1 MAVEDV
7 IPSVR
12 RGKKLID
19 TVMSV
24 KDADGKP
31 RFSNMDEF
39 QRFLQ
44 KSGMPMIGQ
53 TGGEASLELLNS
65 MVEPK
70 DRYIKISPDYQKME
84 EATLKTKSAKIKKV
98 EGPKTAQQILT
109 ISAEAESK
117 FPGKMTNA
125 KKSFIER
132 ALKQANIFIDDAAKL
147 GFKSILG
154 ATGPIGAT
162 IAATIELA
170 TAPKAEAK
178 EVIQER
184 SMEDEVK
191 ARLKEQGFSQAGP
204 SLLTQMQNDPQNI
217 GMANGGMMNIND
229 MITPV
234 GYKMGTREG
243 NLVGDKEKMMKAGI
257 LEDADDLRTMTK
269 RFVLL
274 KSLADSYGGKD
285 VLKKMDDIKEM
296 SPVEIEI
303 EYQKLIGL
311 EES

>member
-147 GFKSILG
+147 GFKSLLG

-178 EVIQER
+178 EVMQKR
-184 SMEDEVK
+184 SLEDEIR
-191 ARLKEQGFSQAGP
+191 ARLQEQGFGQTGP

-234 GYKMGTREG
+234 GYKIGTRKG
-243 NLVGDKEKMMKAGI
+243 NLVGDKEKVIKVGLM
-257 LEDADDLRTMTK
+257 EDVGDLSTLTK
-269 RFVLL
+269 RLLL
-274 KSLADSYGGKD
+274 KKSLVDYGGRD
-285 VLKKMDDIKEM
+285 ALQKMDDLDKM

-303 EYQKLIGL
+303 EFQKLMGV

>member
-1 MAVEDV
+1 MAVEDA

-31 RFSNMDEF
+31 RFNNMDEF

-70 DRYIKISPDYQKME
+70 DKYVKISPDYQKME
-84 EATLKTKSAKIKKV
+84 EATLKTKSAKIKKA
-98 EGPKTAQQILT
+98 EGPRIAQEILT
-109 ISAEAESK
+109 IGAEAESK
-117 FPGKMTNA
+117 FPGEMTKA
-125 KKSFIER
+125 KKSFIEK

-147 GFKSILG
+147 GFKSMLG

-162 IAATIELA
+162 IAMVIELA

-178 EVIQER
+178 EVMQKR
-184 SMEDEVK
+184 SMEDEVR
-191 ARLKEQGFSQAGP
+191 ARLQEQGFGQTGP

-217 GMANGGMMNIND
+217 GMANGGVASIFN
-229 MITPV
+229 
-234 GYKMGTREG
+234 
-243 NLVGDKEKMMKAGI
+243 
-257 LEDADDLRTMTK
+257 MTK
-269 RFVLL
+269 
-274 KSLADSYGGKD
+274 
-285 VLKKMDDIKEM
+285 
-296 SPVEIEI
+296 P
-303 EYQKLIGL
+303 IGR
-311 EES
+311 

>member
-19 TVMSV
+19 TVMAV
-24 KDADGKP
+24 KDAEGKS
-31 RFSNMDEF
+31 RFNNMDEF

-84 EATLKTKSAKIKKV
+84 EATLRTKSAKIKKA
-98 EGPKTAQQILT
+98 EGPRIAQEILT
-109 ISAEAESK
+109 IGAEAESK
-117 FPGKMTNA
+117 FPGEMTKA
-125 KKSFIER
+125 KKSFIEK

-147 GFKSILG
+147 GFKSLLG

-162 IAATIELA
+162 IAAVIELA

-178 EVIQER
+178 EVMQKR
-184 SMEDEVK
+184 SMEDEVR
-191 ARLKEQGFSQAGP
+191 ARLQEQGFGQTGP
-204 SLLTQMQNDPQNI
+204 NLLTQMQNDPENI
-217 GMANGGMMNIND
+217 GMANGGVASIFN
-229 MITPV
+229 
-234 GYKMGTREG
+234 
-243 NLVGDKEKMMKAGI
+243 
-257 LEDADDLRTMTK
+257 MTK
-269 RFVLL
+269 
-274 KSLADSYGGKD
+274 
-285 VLKKMDDIKEM
+285 
-296 SPVEIEI
+296 P
-303 EYQKLIGL
+303 IGR
-311 EES
+311 

>member
-1 MAVEDV
+1 MAVEDA

-31 RFSNMDEF
+31 RFNNMDEF

-84 EATLKTKSAKIKKV
+84 EATLKTKSAKIKKA
-98 EGPKTAQQILT
+98 EGPRIAQEILT
-109 ISAEAESK
+109 IGAEAESK
-117 FPGKMTNA
+117 FPGEMTKA
-125 KKSFIER
+125 KKSFIEK

-147 GFKSILG
+147 GFKSMLG

-162 IAATIELA
+162 IAMVIELA

-178 EVIQER
+178 EVMQKR
-184 SMEDEVK
+184 SMEDEVR
-191 ARLKEQGFSQAGP
+191 ARLQEQGFGQTGP

-217 GMANGGMMNIND
+217 GMANGGVASIFN
-229 MITPV
+229 
-234 GYKMGTREG
+234 
-243 NLVGDKEKMMKAGI
+243 
-257 LEDADDLRTMTK
+257 MTK
-269 RFVLL
+269 
-274 KSLADSYGGKD
+274 
-285 VLKKMDDIKEM
+285 
-296 SPVEIEI
+296 P
-303 EYQKLIGL
+303 IGR
-311 EES
+311 

>member
-19 TVMSV
+19 TVMAV

-31 RFSNMDEF
+31 RFTNMDEF

-44 KSGMPMIGQ
+44 RSGMPMIGQ

-84 EATLKTKSAKIKKV
+84 EATLKTKSAKIKKA
-98 EGPKTAQQILT
+98 EGPRIAQEILT
-109 ISAEAESK
+109 IGAEAESK
-117 FPGKMTNA
+117 FPGEMTKA
-125 KKSFIER
+125 KKSFIEK

-147 GFKSILG
+147 GFKSMLG

-162 IAATIELA
+162 IAMVIELA

-178 EVIQER
+178 EVMQKR
-184 SMEDEVK
+184 SMEDEIR
-191 ARLKEQGFSQAGP
+191 ARLQEQGFGQTGP
-204 SLLTQMQNDPQNI
+204 NLLTQMQNDPQNI
-217 GMANGGMMNIND
+217 GMANGGVASIFN
-229 MITPV
+229 
-234 GYKMGTREG
+234 
-243 NLVGDKEKMMKAGI
+243 
-257 LEDADDLRTMTK
+257 MTK
-269 RFVLL
+269 
-274 KSLADSYGGKD
+274 
-285 VLKKMDDIKEM
+285 
-296 SPVEIEI
+296 P
-303 EYQKLIGL
+303 IGR
-311 EES
+311 

>member
-7 IPSVR
+7 VPSAR
-12 RGKKLID
+12 RGMKLID
-19 TVMSV
+19 TVKAV

-31 RFSNMDEF
+31 RFNNMDEF

-98 EGPKTAQQILT
+98 EGPRIAQEILT
-109 ISAEAESK
+109 IGAEAESK
-117 FPGKMTNA
+117 FPGKMTDA

-147 GFKSILG
+147 GFKSMLG
-154 ATGPIGAT
+154 ASGPIGAT
-162 IAATIELA
+162 IAAVIELA
-170 TAPKAEAK
+170 TAPKADAK
-178 EVIQER
+178 EIDDPRFDKNIQKK
-184 SMEDEVK
+184 SIEDEVR
-191 ARLKEQGFSQAGP
+191 ARLQEQGFGQTGP

-217 GMANGGMMNIND
+217 GMANGGVASIFN
-229 MITPV
+229 
-234 GYKMGTREG
+234 
-243 NLVGDKEKMMKAGI
+243 
-257 LEDADDLRTMTK
+257 MTK
-269 RFVLL
+269 
-274 KSLADSYGGKD
+274 
-285 VLKKMDDIKEM
+285 
-296 SPVEIEI
+296 P
-303 EYQKLIGL
+303 IGA
-311 EES
+311 

>member
-7 IPSVR
+7 VPSAR
-12 RGKKLID
+12 RGIKLID
-19 TVMSV
+19 TVMAV
-24 KDADGKP
+24 KDAEGKP
-31 RFSNMDEF
+31 RFNNMDEF

-98 EGPKTAQQILT
+98 EGPKTAEKILT

-117 FPGKMTNA
+117 FPGKMTSA

-147 GFKSILG
+147 GFKSLLG

-170 TAPKAEAK
+170 TAPKAEGPRIAQEILTIGAEAESKFPGEMTKAKKSFIEKALKQANIFIDDAAKLGFKSMLGATGPIGATIAMVIELATAPKAEAK
-178 EVIQER
+178 EVMQKR
-184 SMEDEVK
+184 SMEDEVR
-191 ARLKEQGFSQAGP
+191 ARLQEQGFGQTGP

-217 GMANGGMMNIND
+217 GMANGGVASIFN
-229 MITPV
+229 
-234 GYKMGTREG
+234 
-243 NLVGDKEKMMKAGI
+243 
-257 LEDADDLRTMTK
+257 MTK
-269 RFVLL
+269 
-274 KSLADSYGGKD
+274 
-285 VLKKMDDIKEM
+285 
-296 SPVEIEI
+296 P
-303 EYQKLIGL
+303 IGR
-311 EES
+311 

>member
-1 MAVEDV
+1 MAVEDA

-31 RFSNMDEF
+31 RFNNMDEF

-53 TGGEASLELLNS
+53 TGGEASLELFNS

-70 DRYIKISPDYQKME
+70 DKYVKISPDYQKME
-84 EATLKTKSAKIKKV
+84 EATLKTKSAKIKKA
-98 EGPKTAQQILT
+98 EGPRIAQEILT
-109 ISAEAESK
+109 IGAEAESK
-117 FPGKMTNA
+117 FPGEMTKA
-125 KKSFIER
+125 KKSFIEK

-147 GFKSILG
+147 GFKSMLG

-162 IAATIELA
+162 IAMVIELA

-178 EVIQER
+178 EVMQKR
-184 SMEDEVK
+184 SMEDEIR
-191 ARLKEQGFSQAGP
+191 ARLQEQGFNQTGP

-217 GMANGGMMNIND
+217 GMANGGVASIFN
-229 MITPV
+229 
-234 GYKMGTREG
+234 
-243 NLVGDKEKMMKAGI
+243 
-257 LEDADDLRTMTK
+257 MTK
-269 RFVLL
+269 
-274 KSLADSYGGKD
+274 
-285 VLKKMDDIKEM
+285 
-296 SPVEIEI
+296 P
-303 EYQKLIGL
+303 IGR
-311 EES
+311 

>member
-147 GFKSILG
+147 GFKSLLG

-178 EVIQER
+178 EVMQKR
-184 SMEDEVK
+184 SLEDEIR
-191 ARLKEQGFSQAGP
+191 ARLQEQGFGQTGP

-234 GYKMGTREG
+234 GYKIGTRKG
-243 NLVGDKEKMMKAGI
+243 NLVGDKEKVIKVGLM
-257 LEDADDLRTMTK
+257 EDVGDLSTLTK
-269 RFVLL
+269 RLLL
-274 KSLADSYGGKD
+274 KKSLVDYGGRD
-285 VLKKMDDIKEM
+285 ALQKMDDLDKM

-303 EYQKLIGL
+303 EFQKLMGV
-311 EES
+311 EE

>member
-117 FPGKMTNA
+117 FPGKMTKA

-147 GFKSILG
+147 GFKSMLG

-178 EVIQER
+178 EVIQET
-184 SMEDEVK
+184 SMEDEVR

-217 GMANGGMMNIND
+217 GMANGGVASIFN
-229 MITPV
+229 
-234 GYKMGTREG
+234 
-243 NLVGDKEKMMKAGI
+243 
-257 LEDADDLRTMTK
+257 MTK
-269 RFVLL
+269 
-274 KSLADSYGGKD
+274 
-285 VLKKMDDIKEM
+285 
-296 SPVEIEI
+296 P
-303 EYQKLIGL
+303 IGR
-311 EES
+311 